1 MCRDV
6 SLRAVCCRSFKAFL
20 RFLILCHPRTGNVV
34 DLTPM
39 IVLLLGT
46 VYLKIIWVG
55 LTVLAVE
62 EEVREIQYE
71 GGLYC

>member
-1 MCRDV
+1 M
-6 SLRAVCCRSFKAFL
+6 
-20 RFLILCHPRTGNVV
+20 V

-55 LTVLAVE
+55 LTVLVVE